1 MLSELHSSGWLMWY
15 LLWWWEKVSG
25 LELEIMRENSS
36 LSIDWLCD
44 LEQVDTLSELYFS
57 LLTYMVN
64 KIKSEADIKNDTI
77 EVQNIRRDYYKQ
89 FNNTGSLEEMNK
101 FIEIYN
107 PL

>member
-1 MLSELHSSGWLMWY
+1 M
-15 LLWWWEKVSG
+15 
-25 LELEIMRENSS
+25 
-36 LSIDWLCD
+36 
-44 LEQVDTLSELYFS
+44 
-57 LLTYMVN
+57 
-64 KIKSEADIKNDTI
+64 KNDTI